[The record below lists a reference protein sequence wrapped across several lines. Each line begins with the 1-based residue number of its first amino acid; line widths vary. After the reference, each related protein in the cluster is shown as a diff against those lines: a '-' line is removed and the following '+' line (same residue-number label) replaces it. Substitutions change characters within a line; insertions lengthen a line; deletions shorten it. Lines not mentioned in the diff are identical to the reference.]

1 MTLVLDRRKKAWSRS
16 FLTQAFKQGMLL
28 CVSVTEYVLQ
38 CSSSYDSH
46 ALCRQE
52 IEKVIRYLPPKTGRQ
67 NVMFSATYPPN
78 IQELANI
85 ALRPQ
90 RQLVDTVGEEQ
101 THATEQVCLRLGC
114 DLQSKHSL
122 MISGHNGRR
131 PKACSTKP
139 IGLSG
144 THRRAICLK
153 SPRRGPGFV
162 HPASSQE
169 IACLV

>member
-1 MTLVLDRRKKAWSRS
+1 
-16 FLTQAFKQGMLL
+16 MLL
-28 CVSVTEYVLQ
+28 CVSVTECVLQ

-78 IQELANI
+78 IQELASI

-122 MISGHNGRR
+122 MISGNNGRG
-131 PKACSTKP
+131 PKACSTTAVSYAF

-162 HPASSQE
+162 HPASTQE